1 MNAHALMTH
10 KIRLT
15 SILAGQREAFFWAQY
30 SPEEN
35 P

>member
-15 SILAGQREAFFWAQY
+15 SILAGQREAFLLGTVLT
-30 SPEEN
+30 
-35 P
+35 